1 MIPEGDVVSGGM
13 VSALGTRRVRI
24 LGRRQRACEVNT
36 IMGSSDFQAESAAS
50 SAAQLASDGFNI
62 LPSFGLNLRTVYVGL
77 CHGDRA
83 ARTAFVEPRSACM
96 RDGPPIPGSAAT
108 RSKPA

>member
-1 MIPEGDVVSGGM
+1 
-13 VSALGTRRVRI
+13 
-24 LGRRQRACEVNT
+24 
-36 IMGSSDFQAESAAS
+36 MGSSDFQAESAAS

-108 RSKPA
+108 DPSRRDLATSAYGPGQKVALAFRGRS